1 LELLKG
7 SKAATN
13 LLTQTYEEVYMT
25 GTKYTEQQVK
35 RLEKFF
41 STIKTPEGYE
51 RTCEMPEVGKE
62 YDSWADHDTGVLRV
76 TGEDAAVVFRAS
88 FYKNKLSIS
97 GTTEFKDDGVW
108 YSFDRRGIEDSF
120 YMEQESAKVVK
131 AKIKRWG
138 IEGGWGYQAE
148 SNTNNGGQAMLEK
161 QTKRAKDYMEGQK
174 GKLTVPH
181 YGHRISPER
190 KEEIKK
196 KILGRGHTFAPS
208 GMGTAYHVSTRK
220 TSRFDSTV
228 PTEVANFFGID
239 RQLYASHQDWD

>member
-1 LELLKG
+1 
-7 SKAATN
+7 
-13 LLTQTYEEVYMT
+13 MR
-25 GTKYTEQQVK
+25 GTKYTEGQIK

-62 YDSWADHDTGVLRV
+62 YSMWEDYETGVLKV
-76 TGEDAAVVFRAS
+76 TGENAAVTFRAS

-97 GTTEFKDDGVW
+97 GTTKFKDGGIW

-120 YMEQESAKVVK
+120 YMEQESKKEIADSK
-131 AKIKRWG
+131 KR
-138 IEGGWGYQAE
+138 GWYRPE
-148 SNTNNGGQAMLEK
+148 SDIHNGGQEMLEK
-161 QTKRAKDYMEGQK
+161 QIKRAKDYMEGQK

-181 YGHRISPER
+181 YGHRVSPER

-196 KILGRGHTFAPS
+196 KILGNGHTFAPS
-208 GMGTAYHVSTRK
+208 GMGTAYHVSTRQ
-220 TSRFDSTV
+220 TSRFDSKV
-228 PTEVANFFGID
+228 PAEVAKFFGID